1 MKQHILPSLAL
12 AALLFAG
19 CQSTAPQGP
28 DRFTKADANKDHKL
42 SLDEANTYLV
52 TQIFDSRDADH
63 DGKLTLQEW
72 SVEGAKGNDQLFH
85 DRDANHDGIVT
96 LDEALAY
103 GRKHGMA
110 KKLLQAADTNHDG
123 YLTREEAK
131 AYYAKHG
138 A

>member
-1 MKQHILPSLAL
+1 MKLHTLSSIAF

-19 CQSTAPQGP
+19 CQSTAPQGS
-28 DRFTKADANKDHKL
+28 DRFTKADVSKDNQL
-42 SLDEANTYLV
+42 SLDEVNLYLV
-52 TQIFDSRDADH
+52 TEIFDSRDHNH
-63 DGKLTLQEW
+63 DGKLTQQEW
-72 SVEGAKGNDQLFH
+72 SVEGAKGNDQLYH
-85 DRDANHDGIVT
+85 DRDANHDGVVT

-123 YLTREEAK
+123 QLSREEIK

>member
-12 AALLFAG
+12 AALIFAG

-28 DRFTKADANKDHKL
+28 DRFTKADVSKDNQL
-42 SLDEANTYLV
+42 SLDEVNRYLV
-52 TQIFDSRDADH
+52 TEIFDSRDRNH

-72 SVEGAKGNDQLFH
+72 SVEGAKGNDKLFL
-85 DRDANHDGIVT
+85 DRDANHDGVVT

-110 KKLLQAADTNHDG
+110 KKLLQAADTNHDDQ
-123 YLTREEAK
+123 LSREEIK